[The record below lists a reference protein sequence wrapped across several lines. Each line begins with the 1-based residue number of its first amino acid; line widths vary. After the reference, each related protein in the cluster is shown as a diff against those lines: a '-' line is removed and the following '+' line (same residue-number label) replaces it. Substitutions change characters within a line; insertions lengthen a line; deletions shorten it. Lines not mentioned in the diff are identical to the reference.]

1 MPHVDIDRIAELLR
15 EVAAAEIVPRFQAL
29 AKGDVSEKKGGE
41 LVTVADVA
49 AERALER
56 RLTDLFPGSLVVGEE
71 AVFER
76 AELIEHLRDPQPVWV
91 IDPIDGTR
99 NFTRGVPNF
108 GVQLALVR
116 SGQTQAAWIYA
127 PMLRRL
133 ATCER
138 GSGAL
143 LDGRR
148 RQLLPADRPAAELR
162 GTLHAGATFAS
173 PEMQRRIQ
181 QRRSRVAAQKS
192 KAAASIEYLRLLE
205 GEMEFSLFTKLM
217 PWDHAPGCLLLQEAG
232 GVARFT
238 DTRADYTPLRYEGQG
253 LLLAPDVESWERL
266 YDVLF
271 GD

>member
-1 MPHVDIDRIAELLR
+1 LHPIDIDGIAAILQ
-15 EVAAAEIVPRFQAL
+15 EVAAAEIVPRFQSL
-29 AKGDVSEKKGGE
+29 AKGDVSEKRGGE

-56 RLTDLFPGSLVVGEE
+56 RLTDLLPGSLVVGEE

-76 AELIEHLRDPQPVWV
+76 AEVMERLRDPQPVWV
-91 IDPIDGTR
+91 IDPIDGTG

-108 GVQLALVR
+108 AVQLALVR
-116 SGQTQAAWIYA
+116 SGVTLAAWIYA
-127 PMLRRL
+127 PILRRL
-133 ATCER
+133 ATGER
-138 GSGAL
+138 GSGAF

-148 RQLLPADRPAAELR
+148 RRLAPLDRPAAELR
-162 GTLHAGATFAS
+162 GTLHAGPTFAT
-173 PEMQRRIQ
+173 PEMNRRMQ

-205 GEMEFSLFTKLM
+205 AEMDFSLFTKLM

-238 DTRADYTPLRYEGQG
+238 DTREDYSPLRHAGEA
-253 LLLAPDVESWERL
+253 LLLAPDPVSWERL
-266 YDVLF
+266 HEVLL
-271 GD
+271 GN